1 MNIWPWS
8 RIKELEAER
17 NKWLQSYM
25 DIYASRQR
33 LLKYLD
39 SVEPGRH
46 ICVADKMYIFT
57 PESTWVAVVPDN
69 GQVDAVAC

>member
-1 MNIWPWS
+1 MKIWPWS

-39 SVEPGRH
+39 SVESGRH
-46 ICVADKMYIFT
+46 ICVADKMYILT
-57 PESTWVAVVPDN
+57 PKSTWVVSPEN
-69 GQVDAVAC
+69 GQEGSCES

>member
-25 DIYASRQR
+25 DIYKSRQQV
-33 LLKYLD
+33 LKYLD

-57 PESTWVAVVPDN
+57 PESTWIAGPDD